1 MARRA
6 CPASGRPGGAPRAAR
21 PGARR
26 GARLRAPYGA
36 RPDARPRARYRARS
50 GARPGAERGS
60 VAVFVVFFT
69 VVALALA
76 SLLVDVGNAVN
87 AQERAADLA
96 EQAARAAANSISVAG
111 LRNGT
116 VVIDQATA
124 CATAQQLVRAY
135 AQSSGID
142 AGMAAPCTYPSPRQ
156 VTVYVSITTTPIIS
170 SFFGSFTMKAHETAC
185 AEYGITQGVAC

>member
-1 MARRA
+1 MTRRA
-6 CPASGRPGGAPRAAR
+6 CP
-21 PGARR
+21 
-26 GARLRAPYGA
+26 
-36 RPDARPRARYRARS
+36 
-50 GARPGAERGS
+50 ERGS
-60 VAVFVVFFT
+60 VTLFVVFFT

-124 CATAQQLVRAY
+124 CANAQRLIQAFVQA
-135 AQSSGID
+135 SGID
-142 AGMAAPCTYPSPRQ
+142 ATMAAPCIYPNPRQ
-156 VTVYVSITTTPIIS
+156 VTISVSVTTVPLIS
-170 SFFGSFTMKAHETAC
+170 SFFGSFTMTAHETAC
-185 AEYGITQGVAC
+185 AEYGITRGVAC